1 MTGYNRQEGEAP
13 LQYSAP
19 ITIVFAA
26 GVALLVIAALHDF
39 GFRTVPNPLPVALLV
54 CGLALRAFAGDLGW
68 GVVAGLVVF
77 ILTAFSW
84 RLGWMGGGDVKLLT
98 ACAVFVPP
106 LLVPTL
112 VLVTSIS
119 GGLLALVYLAGPHIT
134 PRPPLTRPSGLIR
147 RAARCELWR
156 LRRRGPLPYA
166 AAIATGG
173 VFAALTS

>member
-1 MTGYNRQEGEAP
+1 MHSP
-13 LQYSAP
+13 VS
-19 ITIVFAA
+19 ITIVFTV
-26 GVALLVIAALHDF
+26 GVALLVTAAMHDF
-39 GFRTVPNPLPVALLV
+39 GFRTVPNALPMALLV

-68 GVVAGLVVF
+68 GVAAGLVVF
-77 ILTAFSW
+77 LLTAFSW

-112 VLVTSIS
+112 VLVTSLS
-119 GGLLALVYLAGPHIT
+119 GGVLAMIYLAGPHIT
-134 PRPPLTRPSGLIR
+134 PRPPSARPSGLIR

-173 VFAALTS
+173 VFAAFTS